1 MPETRAILAAFTG
14 RTARWWRNRM
24 LFILLY
30 DAAARVGK
38 VTGLTVADLSLTKP
52 GHVMLTEKR
61 WESRLV
67 PLTDTTVLPAAIT

>member
-1 MPETRAILAAFTG
+1 
-14 RTARWWRNRM
+14 M

-67 PLTDTTVLPAAIT
+67 PLTDKTVLPTAIT